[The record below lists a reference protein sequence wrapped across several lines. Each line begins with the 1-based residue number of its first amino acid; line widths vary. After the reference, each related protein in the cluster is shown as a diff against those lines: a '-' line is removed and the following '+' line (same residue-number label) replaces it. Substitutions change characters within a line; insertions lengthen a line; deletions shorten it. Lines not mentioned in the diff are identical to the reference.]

1 MNEIEMQAKRAC
13 QRAKLGYREARD
25 AYEVAY
31 ARPEPE
37 ASPDGTLAGWE
48 ALCRERR
55 DAMGQAWSAYVD
67 ARARLA
73 RIRAICEDA
82 P

>member
-13 QRAKLGYREARD
+13 QRAKLAYHEARD
-25 AYEVAY
+25 AYESAY

-48 ALCRERR
+48 SLCRERR
-55 DAMGQAWSAYVD
+55 DVLGRAWSAYVD
-67 ARARLA
+67 ARARMA
-73 RIRAICEDA
+73 RIRAIGEDA
-82 P
+82 S